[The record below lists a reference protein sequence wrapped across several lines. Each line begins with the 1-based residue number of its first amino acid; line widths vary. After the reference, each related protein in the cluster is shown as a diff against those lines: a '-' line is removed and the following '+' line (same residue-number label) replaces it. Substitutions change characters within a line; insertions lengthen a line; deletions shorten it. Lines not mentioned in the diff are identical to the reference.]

1 MAGFGLAQYG
11 IQANAQA
18 FLGVAVVLTSLVLPF
33 TLVGL
38 ALALVFALA
47 LASMCW
53 VLSAWAWVDVEV
65 EVEVEVEEVL
75 AFTAPTAAGLVL
87 AAGVV
92 LPM

>member
-65 EVEVEVEEVL
+65 EVEVEEVL